1 MEQVKNVGDV
11 VSAGTVTASL
21 FGYLPEISALFALI
35 YTLIRIYESKT
46 VQDLIAKIKK
56 KT

>member
-1 MEQVKNVGDV
+1 MEQVKNVTDV
-11 VSAGTVTASL
+11 ISVGTVTATV
-21 FGYLPEISALFALI
+21 FGWLPEISALFALI

-56 KT
+56 K